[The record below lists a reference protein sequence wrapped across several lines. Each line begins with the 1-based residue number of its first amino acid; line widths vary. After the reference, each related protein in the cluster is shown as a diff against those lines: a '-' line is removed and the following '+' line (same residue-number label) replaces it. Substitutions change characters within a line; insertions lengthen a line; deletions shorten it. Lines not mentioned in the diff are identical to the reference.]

1 MSKPNILQLN
11 EYNVTQKIIESV
23 TNVCSR
29 AVLFSIL
36 TQAKDATQIAEE
48 LKLSISNVYKTL
60 SHLENLA
67 LVYVDKY
74 IISSEGKKIKK
85 YKSRIGQ
92 VEILIR
98 GIEPVLNL
106 YPNNE
111 KTRQL
116 YQAKSN
122 TSLF

>member
-11 EYNVTQKIIESV
+11 EYNITQKIIESV

-29 AVLFSIL
+29 SVLFSIL

-74 IISSEGKKIKK
+74 VISSEGKKIKK

-116 YQAKSN
+116 YQVKSN

>member
-1 MSKPNILQLN
+1 MSNPNIIQIN
-11 EYNVTQKIIESV
+11 EYNINQKIIESLA
-23 TNVCSR
+23 NVCSR

-36 TQAKDATQIAEE
+36 TQAKDATQISDE
-48 LKLSISNVYKTL
+48 LKISVSNVYKTL
-60 SHLENLA
+60 SHLEDLA
-67 LVYVDKY
+67 LVNVDKFV
-74 IISSEGKKIKK
+74 ISSEGKKIKK

-111 KTRQL
+111 KTRHLFQANQL
-116 YQAKSN
+116 KR
-122 TSLF
+122 

>member
-36 TQAKDATQIAEE
+36 TQTKDATQIAEE

-67 LVYVDKY
+67 LVYVPLT
-74 IISSEGKKIKK
+74 G
-85 YKSRIGQ
+85 
-92 VEILIR
+92 L
-98 GIEPVLNL
+98 
-106 YPNNE
+106 
-111 KTRQL
+111 
-116 YQAKSN
+116 
-122 TSLF
+122 

>member
-1 MSKPNILQLN
+1 MSKPNVLQLN
-11 EYNVTQKIIESV
+11 EYNITQKIIESV

-67 LVYVDKY
+67 LVSVDKY

-92 VEILIR
+92 IEILIR

>member
-1 MSKPNILQLN
+1 MSKPNVLQLN
-11 EYNVTQKIIESV
+11 EYNITQKIIESV

-29 AVLFSIL
+29 AVLFSVL

-60 SHLENLA
+60 SHLEHLA

-122 TSLF
+122 TRLF

>member
-1 MSKPNILQLN
+1 MSNPNIIQIN
-11 EYNVTQKIIESV
+11 EYNINQKIIESLA
-23 TNVCSR
+23 NVCSR

-36 TQAKDATQIAEE
+36 TQAKDATQISEE
-48 LKLSISNVYKTL
+48 LKISVSNVYKTL
-60 SHLENLA
+60 SHLEDLA
-67 LVYVDKY
+67 LVNVDKFV
-74 IISSEGKKIKK
+74 ISSEGKKIKK

-111 KTRQL
+111 KTRHLFQSNQL
-116 YQAKSN
+116 KR
-122 TSLF
+122 